1 MPRHIRWLLWAVA
14 SSIAAIAVSLVLRP
28 DAAPVEPAE
37 YLTETE
43 IKKALFDLVQPI
55 RLANCDLVRFGEDN
69 DGGYLMC
76 GNLLDDVQVGYS
88 YGISGYDGWGCEVST
103 RLDVAVHQY
112 DCFDTRRPACLDAD
126 TRFHAECVSGARHV
140 EEGRL
145 FDTVPSQIAA
155 NGDSGK
161 RLILKI
167 DVEGAEWDALLH
179 TPDDVL
185 QRVDQIAAEFHGIEE
200 KRFSAVIN
208 RLRRFFYV
216 AHLHYNNNSCSDWFA
231 PFPAWVYEV
240 LFVSK
245 RLGIPDD
252 AGAFVGPHLLDMPN
266 NPTKSDC
273 QGTPPPAGP

>member
-112 DCFDTRRPACLDAD
+112 DCFDTRRPACL
-126 TRFHAECVSGARHV
+126 
-140 EEGRL
+140 GR
-145 FDTVPSQIAA
+145 
-155 NGDSGK
+155 G
-161 RLILKI
+161 
-167 DVEGAEWDALLH
+167 H
-179 TPDDVL
+179 TLSRGVC
-185 QRVDQIAAEFHGIEE
+185 E
-200 KRFSAVIN
+200 
-208 RLRRFFYV
+208 RR
-216 AHLHYNNNSCSDWFA
+216 A
-231 PFPAWVYEV
+231 P
-240 LFVSK
+240 
-245 RLGIPDD
+245 RRG
-252 AGAFVGPHLLDMPN
+252 GPLV
-266 NPTKSDC
+266 
-273 QGTPPPAGP
+273 